1 MTDPRTPRFRSSL
14 TGPQATRPEPVAPDE
29 EAFEETLRPRT
40 LEEFAGQEKLKR
52 NLRISIAAA
61 RQRGE
66 PLGHCLFSGPPGLG
80 KTTLAHI
87 LAHEMGGKIRVTS
100 GPVLEKPVRSADEL
114 ALHVLSRLTP
124 ERFVAAIRRQDL
136 ATLTGISGVGKK
148 TAERLVLELKD
159 KVGEFADSDVEEGEP
174 VQLTTNGED
183 AVKALIALGIGRTAA
198 ERAVQASLSAAP
210 DAPAAD
216 LTRRAL
222 SSIRE

>member
-1 MTDPRTPRFRSSL
+1 MIGSL
-14 TGPQATRPEPVAPDE
+14 SGRIVVKEIDEIVIEVAGVGYRVAIPLSTYEALPGRDAEATVVTHLHVREDELTLYGFATRRERRL
-29 EAFEETLRPRT
+29 FETLIGVSGVGPR
-40 LEEFAGQEKLKR
+40 
-52 NLRISIAAA
+52 
-61 RQRGE
+61 
-66 PLGHCLFSGPPGLG
+66 
-80 KTTLAHI
+80 
-87 LAHEMGGKIRVTS
+87 
-100 GPVLEKPVRSADEL
+100 L

-124 ERFVAAIRRQDL
+124 ERFVGAIRRQDL

-159 KVGEFADSDVEEGEP
+159 KVGEFAEAEAEEGGP
-174 VQLTTNGED
+174 VRLTTNGED

-198 ERAVQASLSAAP
+198 ERAVQLSLADQP